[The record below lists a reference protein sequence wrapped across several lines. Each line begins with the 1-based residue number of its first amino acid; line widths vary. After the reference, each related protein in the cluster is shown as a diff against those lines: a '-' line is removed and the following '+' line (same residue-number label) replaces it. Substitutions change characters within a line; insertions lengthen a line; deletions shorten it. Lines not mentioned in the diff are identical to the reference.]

1 MRPGPLSTS
10 RMLPQACAF
19 HIIAQLSYEVQR
31 RVLGATSPRV
41 MPPTCLI
48 ILRVGT
54 FRAMPPSNWANHIQ
68 QCRCPGSR
76 PQRGTKGQAEPSFE
90 VIREQQTR
98 ISARFLEAPMAR
110 VPLPTGEFSN
120 GARAPCSHDEQ
131 PTVLRGLDNAEGP
144 LVSVGETS
152 QPTCLIGVA
161 RLCLKAVESRG
172 YNPAIWP
179 AADVELNNLSLR
191 NFPWPSRSP
200 VPGGVMTHCQPAAYR
215 GRGKK
220 RSREK
225 RSFLPIR
232 AHGKFIEASATR
244 ARLPQPVFK
253 YCRGI
258 LRIVQA
264 ASLAARLGKSRRAH

>member
-1 MRPGPLSTS
+1 MR
-10 RMLPQACAF
+10 
-19 HIIAQLSYEVQR
+19 SY
-31 RVLGATSPRV
+31 GS
-41 MPPTCLI
+41 
-48 ILRVGT
+48 
-54 FRAMPPSNWANHIQ
+54 
-68 QCRCPGSR
+68 SR
-76 PQRGTKGQAEPSFE
+76 PEFRQDFSRRPWPGCHY
-90 VIREQQTR
+90 
-98 ISARFLEAPMAR
+98 
-110 VPLPTGEFSN
+110 PLVNSQN